1 MEKLLFTSLQTEDI
15 KSIFEEVLKEH
26 ISELVSTKSDSVGN
40 PLLSRKET
48 AKLLC
53 ISLPTLNEWT
63 KTGILKAHRIGNRV
77 LYKEQEVIEALV
89 EVQTLK
95 NGRGLS
101 C

>member
-1 MEKLLFTSLQTEDI
+1 MGKIYLQSLELSDFKRVI
-15 KSIFEEVLKEH
+15 EEIVESN
-26 ISELVSTKSDSVGN
+26 ISKFSLPKN
-40 PLLSRKET
+40 QNLNILLSRKET

-77 LYKEQEVIEALV
+77 LYKEKEVIEALV